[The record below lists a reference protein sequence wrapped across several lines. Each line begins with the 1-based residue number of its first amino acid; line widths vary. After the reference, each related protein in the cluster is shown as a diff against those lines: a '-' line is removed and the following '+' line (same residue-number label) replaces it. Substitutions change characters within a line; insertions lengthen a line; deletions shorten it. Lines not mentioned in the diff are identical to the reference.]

1 MGKKETIEFVHI
13 PIVRR
18 PNEVRDFNIVV
29 GSNIRSDFSG
39 REIRD
44 PIVLSSVNVLF
55 VSNFPVDTRL
65 KNVSAP
71 QKGAPN
77 IRRISAQSRI
87 HDVQVF
93 EISGCEDL
101 RDQAIR
107 IYNHSTDLFCKDDLV
122 ELSEVPESQS
132 AFDFTRKQ
140 SVPGF
145 LMDLF
150 VIRITTPPKIAV
162 KLSISWLIVQGI
174 LK

>member
-77 IRRISAQSRI
+77 IRRVGTQRGF
-87 HDVQVF
+87 HDVCVLKITGLKHLGDHTIQVRHHF
-93 EISGCEDL
+93 S
-101 RDQAIR
+101 
-107 IYNHSTDLFCKDDLV
+107 
-122 ELSEVPESQS
+122 ELL
-132 AFDFTRKQ
+132 
-140 SVPGF
+140 G
-145 LMDLF
+145 
-150 VIRITTPPKIAV
+150 
-162 KLSISWLIVQGI
+162 
-174 LK
+174 